1 MAAFVKSSSTLTV
14 TRGFKS
20 PTTSPQLKILQLTIV
35 LSSQGGATNYI
46 AADQLGFQKILRSD
60 MAQKSDDALA
70 LHTCPS
76 YAGSK
81 LFFYNPAQAT
91 DATRD
96 DPADV
101 TGTFRVVVE
110 GL

>member
-1 MAAFVKSSSTLTV
+1 MAALTSDNVTV
-14 TRGFKS
+14 TRGWQVAATPMKV
-20 PTTSPQLKILQLTIV
+20 KYKQLTLV
-35 LSSQGGATNYI
+35 LSSQGGASNTVDASTI
-46 AADQLGFQKILRSD
+46 ELGVILGST

-76 YAGSK
+76 YDGSK

-91 DATRD
+91 DASRD

-101 TGTFRVVVE
+101 TGTFRVLVW
-110 GL
+110 GY

>member
-1 MAAFVKSSSTLTV
+1 MAALTSENV
-14 TRGFKS
+14 TVNLGYELLSMPFR
-20 PTTSPQLKILQLTIV
+20 LKTKQLTLV
-35 LSSQGGATNYI
+35 LSSQGGASNTVD
-46 AADQLGFQKILRSD
+46 ASTLGFTKLLSST

-70 LHTCPS
+70 LHTAPS
-76 YAGSK
+76 YDGSK

-91 DATRD
+91 DANRD

-101 TGTFRVVVE
+101 TGTFRVTVT